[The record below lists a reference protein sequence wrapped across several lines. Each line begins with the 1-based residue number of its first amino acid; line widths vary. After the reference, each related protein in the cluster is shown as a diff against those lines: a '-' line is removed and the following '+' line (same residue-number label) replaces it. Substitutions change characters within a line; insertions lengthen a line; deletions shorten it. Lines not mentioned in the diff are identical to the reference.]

1 MRLFNTVGPRQS
13 GEYGMVIPRFVDR
26 ALANAPIEIFGD
38 GEQTRCFCHVDD
50 TVRALVALMDSPD
63 TSGEIY
69 NVGSPNRIR
78 IIDLADRIKQALGS
92 SSELVFVP
100 FDQVYGQGIEDMLH
114 RIPSIAKVGAAV
126 GWKPER
132 SLDDILADVI
142 EDKRSAA
149 APELSGL
156 Q

>member
-1 MRLFNTVGPRQS
+1 
-13 GEYGMVIPRFVDR
+13 
-26 ALANAPIEIFGD
+26 
-38 GEQTRCFCHVDD
+38 
-50 TVRALVALMDSPD
+50 VRALIALMNSPD

-78 IIDLADRIKQALGS
+78 IIDLADRIRQALGS

-142 EDKRSAA
+142 EDKRTAG

>member
-1 MRLFNTVGPRQS
+1 
-13 GEYGMVIPRFVDR
+13 
-26 ALANAPIEIFGD
+26 
-38 GEQTRCFCHVDD
+38 
-50 TVRALVALMDSPD
+50 
-63 TSGEIY
+63 
-69 NVGSPNRIR
+69 
-78 IIDLADRIKQALGS
+78 
-92 SSELVFVP
+92 
-100 FDQVYGQGIEDMLH
+100 MLH

-142 EDKRSAA
+142 EDKRTAG